1 MLTRKKWTI
10 FSLLVLCGGT
20 IYKLPSL
27 KDAFYVPMQEY
38 FHLTN
43 GQIGNAMS
51 VNSIVTTIGFFL
63 SIYISDR
70 LPRRFTMSF
79 SLIATGLLG
88 IYLSTMPGYWGIL
101 FVWALF
107 GVTCDMLNWP
117 VLLKSVSLLGDNSQ
131 QGRLFG
137 FFETGRGV
145 VDTIIAF
152 SALAIFAW
160 FGGGYLGFKAGIL
173 FYASIAILVGVV
185 LFFAMKN
192 NSSEDENP
200 ASAEAAEE
208 KAEKKAENPKLGSVL
223 KNKTVWLIAFSIF
236 CVYAVYCGL
245 TFFIPF
251 LSNIYALP
259 IALVGAYGIINQ
271 YCLKMVGG
279 PIGGLIAD
287 KVLKSPSKYL
297 FYTFIISTIMLG
309 ILIVLPHEH
318 MPVYL
323 GMTCTL
329 LFGAVIFTQRA
340 VFFAPIGEA
349 EISDK
354 NTGAAMALGS
364 FIGYAP
370 AMFCYSLYG
379 HVLDANP
386 GLLGYQIVFGL
397 MAVFACVG
405 IFVSALLVKNIRKN
419 RQQRS
424 LQSV

>member
-1 MLTRKKWTI
+1 MLDKKRWAI

-27 KDAFYVPMQEY
+27 KDAFYIPMQEF

-51 VNSIVTTIGFFL
+51 VNSVVTTIGFFL
-63 SIYISDR
+63 SIYFSDK
-70 LPRRFTMSF
+70 LPRRLTISF

-117 VLLKSVSLLGDNSQ
+117 VLLKSVSLLGNSSQ
-131 QGRLFG
+131 QGRIFG

-145 VDTIIAF
+145 VDTIVAF
-152 SALAIFAW
+152 SALAVFTW
-160 FGGGYLGFKAGIL
+160 FGSGLLGFKMGIL
-173 FYASIAILVGVV
+173 FYSGMAILVGGVIFLFLKDDKTVV
-185 LFFAMKN
+185 TK
-192 NSSEDENP
+192 EITK
-200 ASAEAAEE
+200 EE
-208 KAEKKAENPKLGSVL
+208 STEKKPGVGAVL
-223 KNKTVWLIAFSIF
+223 KDGTVWLIALSIF
-236 CVYAVYCGL
+236 FVYAVYCGL

-259 IALVGAYGIINQ
+259 IALVGIYGILNQ

-287 KVLKSPSKYL
+287 KILKSPTKYL
-297 FYTFIISTIMLG
+297 FYTFILSV
-309 ILIVLPHEH
+309 IVLVIFIFLPHES

-323 GMTCTL
+323 GMVCTL
-329 LFGAVIFTQRA
+329 GFGTIVFTQRA
-340 VFFAPIGEA
+340 IFFAPIGEA
-349 EISDK
+349 NIKES
-354 NTGAAMALGS
+354 NTGSAMALGS

-370 AMFCYSLYG
+370 AMFCFSLYG
-379 HVLDANP
+379 HILDIYP
-386 GLLGYQIVFGL
+386 GITGYKIVFGL
-397 MAVFACVG
+397 MALFAFCGAFASG
-405 IFVSALLVKNIRKN
+405 ILIINIKKRKA
-419 RQQRS
+419 RAELAAQ
-424 LQSV
+424 

>member
-1 MLTRKKWTI
+1 MLDKKRWAI

-27 KDAFYVPMQEY
+27 KDAFYIPMQEY

-51 VNSIVTTIGFFL
+51 VNSVVTTIGFFL
-63 SIYISDR
+63 SIYFSDK
-70 LPRRFTMSF
+70 LPRRLTISF

-117 VLLKSVSLLGDNSQ
+117 VLLKSVSLLGNSSQ
-131 QGRLFG
+131 QGRIFG

-145 VDTIIAF
+145 IDTIVAF
-152 SALAIFAW
+152 SALAVFAW
-160 FGGGYLGFKAGIL
+160 FGSGLLGFKMGIL
-173 FYASIAILVGVV
+173 FYSGMAILVGGVIF
-185 LFFAMKN
+185 LFLKDDKTAA
-192 NSSEDENP
+192 P
-200 ASAEAAEE
+200 AEIIKEE
-208 KAEKKAENPKLGSVL
+208 STEKKPAVGAVL
-223 KNKTVWLIAFSIF
+223 KDGTVWLIALSIF
-236 CVYAVYCGL
+236 FVYAVYCGL

-259 IALVGAYGIINQ
+259 IALVGVYGILNQ

-287 KVLKSPSKYL
+287 KILKSPTKYL
-297 FYTFIISTIMLG
+297 FYTFILSV
-309 ILIVLPHEH
+309 IVLVIFIFLPHES

-323 GMTCTL
+323 GMVCTL
-329 LFGAVIFTQRA
+329 GFGTIVFTQRA
-340 VFFAPIGEA
+340 IFFAPIGEA
-349 EISDK
+349 NIKES
-354 NTGAAMALGS
+354 NTGSAMALGS

-370 AMFCYSLYG
+370 AMFCFSLYG
-379 HVLDANP
+379 HILDIYP
-386 GLLGYQIVFGL
+386 GMTGYKIVFGL
-397 MAVFACVG
+397 MALFAFCGAFASG
-405 IFVSALLVKNIRKN
+405 ILIIKIKKRKA
-419 RQQRS
+419 RAELAAQ
-424 LQSV
+424 

>member
-1 MLTRKKWTI
+1 MLDKKRWAI
-10 FSLLVLCGGT
+10 FSLLILCGGT

-63 SIYISDR
+63 SIYFSDK
-70 LPRRFTMSF
+70 LPRRLTISF

-88 IYLSTMPGYWGIL
+88 VYLSTMPGYWGIL

-117 VLLKSVSLLGDNSQ
+117 VLLKSVSLLGNSSQ
-131 QGRLFG
+131 QGRIFG

-145 VDTIIAF
+145 VDTVVAF
-152 SALAIFAW
+152 SALAVFAW
-160 FGGGYLGFKAGIL
+160 FGSGYLGFKMGIL
-173 FYASIAILVGVV
+173 FYSGVAILVGGIIF
-185 LFFAMKN
+185 LFLKDDKHTVTEPVN
-192 NSSEDENP
+192 ESGEN
-200 ASAEAAEE
+200 
-208 KAEKKAENPKLGSVL
+208 KEKKPGVSAVL
-223 KNKTVWLIAFSIF
+223 KDGTVWLIALSIF
-236 CVYAVYCGL
+236 FVYAVYCGL

-259 IALVGAYGIINQ
+259 VALAGIYGILNQ

-287 KVLKSPSKYL
+287 KILKSPTKYL
-297 FYTFIISTIMLG
+297 FYTFIISV
-309 ILIVLPHEH
+309 IVLVTFIFLPHES

-323 GMTCTL
+323 GMVCTL
-329 LFGAVIFTQRA
+329 GFGTIVFTQRA
-340 VFFAPIGEA
+340 IFFAPIGEA
-349 EISDK
+349 NIKESS
-354 NTGAAMALGS
+354 TGAAMALGS

-370 AMFCYSLYG
+370 AMFCFSLYG
-379 HVLDANP
+379 HILDSYP
-386 GLLGYQIVFGL
+386 GMTGYKIVFGL
-397 MAVFACVG
+397 MALFTCCGAFASG
-405 IFVSALLVKNIRKN
+405 ILIISIKN
-419 RQQRS
+419 RKARADMMAS
-424 LQSV
+424 SR

>member
-1 MLTRKKWTI
+1 MLTKKKWTI

-43 GQIGNAMS
+43 GEIGNAMS

-88 IYLSTMPGYWGIL
+88 VYLSTMPGYWGIL

-117 VLLKSVSLLGDNSQ
+117 VLLKSVSLLGDNTQ

-137 FFETGRGV
+137 FFETGRGI
-145 VDTIIAF
+145 VDTVIAF
-152 SALAIFAW
+152 SALAVFAW

-173 FYASIAILVGVV
+173 FYSSIAILVGVI
-185 LFFAMKN
+185 LFFAMKGN
-192 NSSEDENP
+192 
-200 ASAEAAEE
+200 AEE
-208 KAEKKAENPKLGSVL
+208 PVTKDEQDKTEKTGFGSIL
-223 KNKTVWLIAFSIF
+223 KNKTVWLIAFSVF

-287 KVLKSPSKYL
+287 KVLQSPSKYL
-297 FYTFIISTIMLG
+297 FYTFIISAIFLLV
-309 ILIVLPHEH
+309 LIVLPHEQ

-323 GMTCTL
+323 GMMCTL
-329 LFGAVIFTQRA
+329 VFGAVIFTQRA

-349 EISDK
+349 GISEK

-386 GLLGYQIVFGL
+386 GILGYQIVFGL
-397 MAVFACVG
+397 MAVFACAG
-405 IFVSALLVKNIRKN
+405 ICVSALLIKNIRQK
-419 RQQRS
+419 RQPEA
-424 LQSV
+424 LPSV

>member
-1 MLTRKKWTI
+1 MLDKKRWAI

-27 KDAFYVPMQEY
+27 KDAFYIPMQEF

-51 VNSIVTTIGFFL
+51 VNSVVTTIGFFL
-63 SIYISDR
+63 SIYFSDK
-70 LPRRFTMSF
+70 LPRRLTISF

-117 VLLKSVSLLGDNSQ
+117 VLLKSVSLLGNSSQ
-131 QGRLFG
+131 QGRIFG

-145 VDTIIAF
+145 IDTIVAF
-152 SALAIFAW
+152 SALAVFTW
-160 FGGGYLGFKAGIL
+160 FGSGLLGFKMGIL
-173 FYASIAILVGVV
+173 FYSGMAILVGGVIFLFLKDDKTVV
-185 LFFAMKN
+185 TK
-192 NSSEDENP
+192 EITK
-200 ASAEAAEE
+200 EE
-208 KAEKKAENPKLGSVL
+208 STEKKPGVGAVL
-223 KNKTVWLIAFSIF
+223 KDGTVWLIALSIF
-236 CVYAVYCGL
+236 FVYAVYCGL

-259 IALVGAYGIINQ
+259 IALVGVYGILNQ

-287 KVLKSPSKYL
+287 KILKSPTKYL
-297 FYTFIISTIMLG
+297 FYTFILSV
-309 ILIVLPHEH
+309 IVLVVFIFLPHES

-323 GMTCTL
+323 GMVCTL
-329 LFGAVIFTQRA
+329 GFGTIVFTQRA
-340 VFFAPIGEA
+340 IFFAPIGEA
-349 EISDK
+349 NIKES
-354 NTGAAMALGS
+354 NTGSAMALGS

-370 AMFCYSLYG
+370 AMFCFSLYG
-379 HVLDANP
+379 HILDIYP
-386 GLLGYQIVFGL
+386 GITGYKIVFGL
-397 MAVFACVG
+397 MALFAFCGAFASG
-405 IFVSALLVKNIRKN
+405 ILIINIKKRKA
-419 RQQRS
+419 RAELAAQ
-424 LQSV
+424 

>member
-1 MLTRKKWTI
+1 MLDKKRWAI

-63 SIYISDR
+63 SIYFSDK
-70 LPRRFTMSF
+70 LPRRLTMSF

-88 IYLSTMPGYWGIL
+88 VYLSTMPGYWGIL

-117 VLLKSVSLLGDNSQ
+117 VLLKSVSLLGNSSQ
-131 QGRLFG
+131 QGRIFG

-145 VDTIIAF
+145 VDTVVAF
-152 SALAIFAW
+152 SALAVFAW
-160 FGGGYLGFKAGIL
+160 FGSGYLGFKMGIL
-173 FYASIAILVGVV
+173 FYSGMAIIIGGIIL
-185 LFFAMKN
+185 LFLK
-192 NSSEDENP
+192 DDKTVIT
-200 ASAEAAEE
+200 EE
-208 KAEKKAENPKLGSVL
+208 KETKDIAQKSGVGSVL
-223 KNKTVWLIAFSIF
+223 KDSTVWLIALSIF
-236 CVYAVYCGL
+236 FVYAVYCGL

-259 IALVGAYGIINQ
+259 IALVGIYGVINQ

-287 KVLKSPSKYL
+287 KILKSPTKYL
-297 FYTFIISTIMLG
+297 FYTFIISV
-309 ILIVLPHEH
+309 IVLVTFIFLPHES

-323 GMTCTL
+323 GMVCTL
-329 LFGAVIFTQRA
+329 GFGTIVFTQRA
-340 VFFAPIGEA
+340 IFFAPIGEA
-349 EISDK
+349 NIKES

-370 AMFCYSLYG
+370 AMFCFSLYG
-379 HVLDANP
+379 HILDIYP
-386 GLLGYQIVFGL
+386 GMTGYKIVFGL
-397 MAVFACVG
+397 MALFAFCGAFASG
-405 IFVSALLVKNIRKN
+405 ILIISIKKRKA
-419 RQQRS
+419 QAAAAAQ
-424 LQSV
+424 